1 MKINTLGILFL
12 NLIYSILFST
22 YKSANLVKLKELDSI
37 RNTLF
42 IGKVLNYIEQLPS
55 TNSFVL
61 EHLSKADLPLDNP
74 SDKTFI
80 GEGYVAYTFHQTA
93 GRGQYGNR
101 WESEAGKN
109 IAMSILLKPR
119 FLEARQQFHLNKAI
133 SLAVH
138 DVFSVYTEGVSVK
151 WANDIFIGDKKNCGI
166 LIQNNLSGTRIEAS
180 VIGIGINVN
189 QVNFQDLPHAS
200 SLKLETGKTFDL
212 FNIVEA
218 ICQAVEKRYWQ
229 LKSGNFNQLGDEYLS
244 KLYRYGQDALYQYPE
259 GAFFKGKIVDIS
271 ETGKLCLETKLGLEN
286 FGIKE
291 IKFVL

>member
-1 MKINTLGILFL
+1 L
-12 NLIYSILFST
+12 N
-22 YKSANLVKLKELDSI
+22 SI

-42 IGKVLNYIEQLPS
+42 VGKVVNYIEQLPS
-55 TNSFVL
+55 TNSFIL
-61 EHLSKADLPLDNP
+61 EHLSKADLSTEKSAEKPII
-74 SDKTFI
+74 T
-80 GEGYVAYTFHQTA
+80 EGYLAYTFNQTA

-101 WESEAGKN
+101 WESEAGQN

-138 DVFSVYTEGVSVK
+138 DVFQTYTEGVSVK
-151 WANDIFIGDKKNCGI
+151 WANDIFIGDKKICGI
-166 LIQNNLSGTRIEAS
+166 LIQNNISGTRLEAS
-180 VIGIGINVN
+180 VVGIGINVH
-189 QVNFQDLPHAS
+189 QTNFQDLSNAS

-212 FNIVEA
+212 HNIVED

-229 LKSGNFNQLGDEYLS
+229 LKSGHFSQLGEEYLS
-244 KLYRYGQDALYQYPE
+244 KLYRYSQDAMFQYPE
-259 GAFFKGKIVDIS
+259 GAYIQGKIVGIS
-271 ETGKLCLETKLGLEN
+271 ETGKLCLETKLGLVE

>member
-1 MKINTLGILFL
+1 MNC
-12 NLIYSILFST
+12 
-22 YKSANLVKLKELDSI
+22 I

-61 EHLSKADLPLDNP
+61 DQLSKNDAPVENL
-74 SDKTFI
+74 SDRTFM
-80 GEGYVAYTFHQTA
+80 GEGYVAYTFNQTA

-138 DVFSVYTEGVSVK
+138 DVFSVYNDGTSRNYREGGVSVK
-151 WANDIFIGDKKNCGI
+151 WANDIFIGDKKICGI
-166 LIQNNLSGTRIEAS
+166 LIQNNLLGSRIEAS
-180 VIGIGINVN
+180 VVGIGINAH
-189 QVNFQDLPHAS
+189 QMNFQNLPHAS
-200 SLKLETGKTFDL
+200 SLKLETGKTFEL
-212 FNIVEA
+212 FDIVEA
-218 ICQAVEKRYWQ
+218 ICQAIEKRYWQ
-229 LKSGNFNQLGDEYLS
+229 LKSGHFDALGTEYLS
-244 KLYRYGQDALYQYPE
+244 KLYRFGQDAIYQYPE
-259 GAFFKGKIVDIS
+259 GAYFQGKIVDIS

-286 FGIKE
+286 FDIKE